1 MASTVQDMSTTCGSC
16 QATKRVSA
24 CSLQLRSAKDDRFCK
39 VKFGEEAGA
48 SLLLNEHRLK
58 SVPTSTASSTTDTV

>member
-1 MASTVQDMSTTCGSC
+1 MTEK
-16 QATKRVSA
+16 KRWMEKR
-24 CSLQLRSAKDDRFCK
+24 RSAKDDRFCK